1 MLRRIGRPLPLT
13 YLISLLKKNSKI
25 SPTVEDPD
33 KKVKTRSEQI
43 KDIREKL
50 LKLEEEEP
58 GLRLTDDAIA
68 SLLTRDI
75 SVLRKIQNEIASI
88 VTEELS
94 KPVRS
99 GDLSTVRY
107 EVERKLRLSE
117 AIPPAELQTLI
128 TLGRSLVVETE
139 TINKELTDKR
149 IEEEKNAVEPTRILQ
164 GQVIVRE
171 GQFIDSEIYRQLEL
185 TGLLTNQS
193 STKPMAGLILYVVF
207 CVSHHSICIFLR
219 GRKTIIRKRNHC

>member
-1 MLRRIGRPLPLT
+1 M
-13 YLISLLKKNSKI
+13 
-25 SPTVEDPD
+25 
-33 KKVKTRSEQI
+33 
-43 KDIREKL
+43 
-50 LKLEEEEP
+50 EEEEP
-58 GLRLTDDAIA
+58 GLRLTDDAIE

-75 SVLRKIQNEIASI
+75 PVLQKIQSEIASI
-88 VTEELS
+88 ITEELS
-94 KPVRS
+94 KPVRA
-99 GDLSTVRY
+99 GDLSTIRY

-139 TINKELTDKR
+139 TINQALTDKR

-185 TGLLTNQS
+185 TGLLKNQS
-193 STKPMAGLILYVVF
+193 TTKPLAGLILYVVF
-207 CVSHHSICIFLR
+207 ISAIIFMHFIMWQEENNKKKEIIVDYLLHLLHS
-219 GRKTIIRKRNHC
+219 RNHDENYQFD

>member
-1 MLRRIGRPLPLT
+1 M
-13 YLISLLKKNSKI
+13 
-25 SPTVEDPD
+25 
-33 KKVKTRSEQI
+33 
-43 KDIREKL
+43 
-50 LKLEEEEP
+50 
-58 GLRLTDDAIA
+58 
-68 SLLTRDI
+68 
-75 SVLRKIQNEIASI
+75 
-88 VTEELS
+88 
-94 KPVRS
+94 
-99 GDLSTVRY
+99 
-107 EVERKLRLSE
+107 ERKLRLSE

-207 CVSHHSICIFLR
+207 VSSIILLHFLTWQEDNNKKKKSLLIVYSIFFILVIMM
-219 GRKTIIRKRNHC
+219 KLISLIDKEFDVQVAFLFPTALAPLLVKAIDE